1 MNRDVP
7 TLELRGCDQT
17 LLEAQ
22 LPDLLR
28 KPIGQ
33 IAPLNVMDLVE
44 LAATEGRPRPTE
56 RALQGFVAGL
66 PRQLAD
72 IPRGRS
78 WDVFLVDVEELPADR
93 VPLVFRRMI
102 EAESAQR
109 PDSAPRVERLLA
121 RWAGVEPA
129 PFVLNARSAK
139 IQRATMA
146 EPKVEPSKAD
156 RATRAPREPG
166 EPRAPRAKAEPKPK
180 VERTKVVA
188 DIERQDFVIQ
198 QALERLANVSGD
210 KGLLEVVL
218 IASIKHAAKEK
229 YPDMIPGEITGVL
242 KALRDRNRVRY
253 SAGRWMPR

>member
-7 TLELRGCDQT
+7 TLELRGSDQT

-44 LAATEGRPRPTE
+44 LAGTDGRPRPTE
-56 RALQGFVAGL
+56 KTLQGFVAGL

-78 WDVFLVDVEELPADR
+78 WELFLIDLEELPADR
-93 VPLVFRRMI
+93 VPILFRRML
-102 EAESAQR
+102 EGEGRNRA
-109 PDSAPRVERLLA
+109 DSAPRVDALLA
-121 RWAGVEPA
+121 RWAGTEPA
-129 PFVLNARSAK
+129 AFQMNTRQAR

-146 EPKVEPSKAD
+146 EPRPEVSRAE
-156 RATRAPREPG
+156 RATRPPKEPKEAG
-166 EPRAPRAKAEPKPK
+166 EPRAARPKP
-180 VERTKVVA
+180 ERTKVVQ
-188 DIERQDFVIQ
+188 DIERQSFVEQ
-198 QALERLANVSGD
+198 QCLERLGRTSSD
-210 KGLLEVVL
+210 KGLLEAVL
-218 IASIKHAAKEK
+218 VAGVKHAGKEK
-229 YPDMIPGEITGVL
+229 YPDLIPGEITAILRGL
-242 KALRDRNRVRY
+242 KERNRVRY